1 MCAMSKQLLEL
12 GEEVVLRVAFFPLVS
27 SHKYLRTLGPL
38 WPGIG
43 FEDYFFLEYP
53 LY

>member
-12 GEEVVLRVAFFPLVS
+12 GEEVELRVAFFPLVS
-27 SHKYLRTLGPL
+27 SHKYLRLVL
-38 WPGIG
+38 WPGRG